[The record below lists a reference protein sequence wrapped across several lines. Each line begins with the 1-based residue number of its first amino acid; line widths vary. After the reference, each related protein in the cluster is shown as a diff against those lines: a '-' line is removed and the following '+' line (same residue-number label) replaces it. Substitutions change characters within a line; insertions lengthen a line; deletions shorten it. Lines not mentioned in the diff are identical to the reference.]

1 MGTVIDLRLSG
12 TVRLPT
18 GRWCLS
24 FSGEVRRSLNNGA
37 LSGNTSGSFGYTL
50 TFRPVSG
57 SDLSKR
63 RVTMSHM
70 KTSTLTIR
78 LDDALGRELDQA
90 CARSGRTRS
99 ELARDALRRQL
110 ALLRF
115 ERLRKRTLP
124 LAEAQGY
131 LTDEDVFRDVS

>member
-1 MGTVIDLRLSG
+1 VAHV
-12 TVRLPT
+12 VRM
-18 GRWCLS
+18 S
-24 FSGEVRRSLNNGA
+24 
-37 LSGNTSGSFGYTL
+37 
-50 TFRPVSG
+50 
-57 SDLSKR
+57 
-63 RVTMSHM
+63 VTMSYM

-78 LDDALGRELDQA
+78 LDDALGRELDRA

-99 ELARDALRRQL
+99 DLARDALRRQL

-115 ERLRKRTLP
+115 ERLRMRTLP